1 MDPNKKILLFASAA
15 AVKARRKADA
25 ANAKARYIAA
35 RTAHD
40 ASTASEVPVDKKMTS
55 TGDPETTA
63 VGRGASAGSEGS
75 TSVDGKTAGVA
86 TLRVV
91 LLQ

>member
-1 MDPNKKILLFASAA
+1 MNPNKKRHFLAA
-15 AVKARRKADA
+15 ADVEQARRKADA